1 MQDENKLACLSMEN
15 LEAFGDKVRRLP
27 FEWSTWVG
35 SIDILVISSN
45 FHTNL
50 LPLSDLLKTFV
61 KMSYSLPE
69 LLPLFPLIN
78 RLHSAH

>member
-1 MQDENKLACLSMEN
+1 MQDENKLACLYKEN

-35 SIDILVISSN
+35 SIDILVISSH

-61 KMSYSLPE
+61 KMSHALPE
-69 LLPLFPLIN
+69 LLPLFPFIN